1 MIVGVPKEIKEDEY
15 RVALVPAGVAALRRG
30 GHTVL
35 VQSKAGAGSVI
46 SDREYAQAGAEIVSS
61 TPEIFRRA
69 QLILKVKEPL
79 PQEYPLLKTGQIL
92 FTFFHFAANRKLAQA
107 MIRRKVTCI
116 AYETVEDARGQ
127 LPILIPMS
135 EVAGRMAVQEGA
147 KYLEKPMKGKGILLG
162 GIPGVAPANILILGA
177 GVVGTH
183 AAQVAAGFGAEVT
196 VMDVDLNRL
205 RHLDGILPKNVSF
218 LMSNEHNVVEAIRRA
233 DLVILSALIRGA
245 RSPVLVS
252 RGMLKL
258 MKSGSVIV
266 DVAIDQGGCAE
277 TSRPTTHAAP
287 VFVEEGIVHYCVTN
301 IPGAV
306 PITST
311 YGLTNATLPFALTIA
326 NRGLARA
333 LKEDPSL
340 SQGVNIARG
349 KVTYRSLAQ
358 ALDLPYTPPRRLF
371 S

>member
-15 RVALVPAGVAALRRG
+15 RVALVPSGTAALRRD

-35 VQSKAGAGSVI
+35 VQSGAGIGSNI
-46 SDREYAQAGAEIVSS
+46 SDREYAQAGAEIVES
-61 TPEIFRRA
+61 TKEVYRRS

-79 PQEYPLLKTGQIL
+79 AQEYALLKPHQMV
-92 FTFFHFAANRKLAQA
+92 FTFFHFAANKKLAQA
-107 MIRRKVTCI
+107 MLKQKATCI
-116 AYETVEDARGQ
+116 AYETVEDAKGH

-147 KYLEKPMKGKGILLG
+147 KYLERPMKGKGILLG
-162 GIPGVAPANILILGA
+162 GIPGVAPANILVLG
-177 GVVGTH
+177 GGIVGSN
-183 AAQVAAGFGAEVT
+183 AAKVAAGFGGEVT

-205 RHLDGILPKNVSF
+205 RYLEDIMPRNVSF
-218 LMSNEHNVVEAIRRA
+218 LMSNEHNIAERILQA
-233 DLVILSALIRGA
+233 DLVFCCALLRGA
-245 RSPVLVS
+245 RSPILIP
-252 RGMLKL
+252 RWMLKK
-258 MKSGSVIV
+258 MKPRSVIV

-287 VFVEEGIVHYCVTN
+287 VFLEESIVHYCVTN

-311 YGLTNATLPFALTIA
+311 HGLTNATLPFALEIA

-333 LKEDPSL
+333 LKEDPAL
-340 SQGVNIARG
+340 ALGVNIMNG
-349 KVTYRSLAQ
+349 KVIYPSLAQ
-358 ALDLPYTPPRRLF
+358 ALNQPHTPLRRVL
-371 S
+371 